1 MRIDVLF
8 ENVARNLGINAPVIR
23 RVIGEPTRNGNAK
36 ASRDHEQHE
45 KNKPLFLRLEHCW

>member
-45 KNKPLFLRLEHCW
+45 KNKPLFLRLERCW